1 MVDRNGVGMGDKLTS
16 AIGGKAAKVYADKL
30 ELQTVGDLLR
40 YYPRKHNTR
49 GEVSDLSQL
58 VVGESA
64 TVVARV
70 VNVVQRETHRKG
82 PNHTKHKLHILVLT
96 ISDGK
101 HQMECSFFNQRHRT
115 KNFPVGTV
123 AVFSGKVKDFNGTRQ
138 MGSPAAESL
147 SDDKLSDDN
156 ADLAD
161 VRERVED
168 FANGIIPVYA
178 LTEGV
183 SMSGLQKSVKTVL
196 DQLLHVPD
204 PLPASLRSQNN
215 LMDLR
220 SALLNIHRPTSTEAL
235 AAAQR
240 RLRYDEAL
248 ALQLVLAKQRAKFRD
263 YPAEPCPPR
272 AGGLLEAFDQRLPF
286 DLTLGQRE
294 VGETLS
300 GDLSGIH
307 PMNRLLQ
314 GEVGSGKTVVA
325 LRAMLQVIDNQRQT
339 VLMAPTEVL
348 AGQHARSVRDILGPL
363 ARGGELGAPA
373 GATKV
378 TLLTGS
384 LNAAARR
391 QALLDIASGQ
401 AGIAVGT
408 HALLGKDVFFENL
421 GLIVV
426 DEQHRFGVEQRDLL
440 RSKHHETNPPHV
452 LVMTATPI
460 PRTVAMTV
468 YGDLETS
475 ALHELPKGRSPI
487 KTTVVPAKVKPQWLD
502 RAWQRI
508 REEVAAGRQA
518 YVVCPRIGDDPEGRP
533 AGENEETDDDFD
545 DKSDLEGRRAPLAVV
560 DVFTELQSGPLSG
573 LRLGMLHGRLNSFE
587 KDDVMASFKQGQI
600 DVLIATTVIEV
611 GVDVPNAT
619 MMVVLDAERFGMSQL
634 HQLRGRVGRGQ
645 HPGVCL
651 LVTEMMPG
659 YPSMRRLDAV
669 AETLDGFELA
679 NKDLAQRRE
688 GDILGR
694 VQAGRSTSLKLL
706 SVLRDG
712 DVIALA
718 RADATKFITT
728 DVTLQPWPGLA
739 EMANAMIDEEGQKFL
754 EKG

>member
-1 MVDRNGVGMGDKLTS
+1 MVDRNGVGMGDKLVS
-16 AIGGKAAKVYADKL
+16 AIGGKAAKLYSEKL
-30 ELQTVGDLLR
+30 ELETVGDLLR

-49 GEVSDLSQL
+49 GEVSDLGQL
-58 VVGESA
+58 VVGELA

-70 VNVVQRETHRKG
+70 VHQSSRETYRKG
-82 PNHTKHKLHILVLT
+82 AQANHRDPRQKLHVLVLR

-101 HQMECSFFNQRHRT
+101 HEMECSFFNQRHRA
-115 KNFPVGTV
+115 KDFPVGTV
-123 AVFSGKVKDFNGTRQ
+123 AVFSGKVKEFNNKRQ

-147 SDDKLSDDN
+147 SDDN
-156 ADLAD
+156 PNLAD
-161 VRERVED
+161 VRDRVED

-178 LTEGV
+178 LSEGV
-183 SMSGLQKSVKTVL
+183 TMSGLQKSVKTVL
-196 DQLLHVPD
+196 DQLLDIPD
-204 PLPASLRSQNN
+204 PLPDSL
-215 LMDLR
+215 LKLHGLLDLR

-235 AAAQR
+235 EKAKA

-248 ALQLVLAKQRAKFRD
+248 ALQLVLAKQRAKFRN

-272 AGGLLEAFDQRLPF
+272 PGGLMQAFDERLPF
-286 DLTLGQRE
+286 DLTAGQRE
-294 VGETLS
+294 VGQTLS
-300 GDLSGIH
+300 RDLSGIH

-348 AGQHARSVRDILGPL
+348 AAQHARSVRDILGPL
-363 ARGGELGAPA
+363 AMAGELGAPEA
-373 GATKV
+373 ATKV

-384 LNAAARR
+384 MGAAARK

-426 DEQHRFGVEQRDLL
+426 DEQHRFGVEQRDQL

-475 ALHELPKGRSPI
+475 ALHELPRGRSPI
-487 KTTVVPAKVKPQWLD
+487 KTTVVPSKTKPHWLD
-502 RAWQRI
+502 RAWEKI
-508 REEVAAGRQA
+508 REEVASGRQA
-518 YVVCPRIGDDPEGRP
+518 YVVCPRIGDEPDGR
-533 AGENEETDDDFD
+533 AGVDSDDTDDDFD
-545 DKSDLEGRRAPLAVV
+545 DVAELAGRRAPLAVL
-560 DVFTELQSGPLSG
+560 DVFAQLQNGPLAG
-573 LRLGMLHGRLNSFE
+573 LRLGMLHGKLNPFE
-587 KDDVMASFKQGQI
+587 KDDVMAAFKEGQL

-619 MMVVLDAERFGMSQL
+619 MMIVMDAERFGMSQL

-669 AETLDGFELA
+669 AQTLDGFELA
-679 NKDLAQRRE
+679 KKDLEQRRE

-694 VQAGRSTSLKLL
+694 IQAGRGTSLRLL
-706 SVLRDG
+706 SVLRDE
-712 DVIALA
+712 DVIATA
-718 RADATKFITT
+718 REDAQKFIDT
-728 DVTLQPWPGLA
+728 DVTLRPWPGLA
-739 EMANAMIDEEGQKFL
+739 EMANGLINEEGQKFL